1 MIRYASNPTDNGQ
14 CRAVLDG
21 TVAGPDASRWFAP
34 TIFRKAVS
42 LMPEKTRAV
51 LSTDPA
57 ALPILFVGD
66 NVRVMVAPLAK
77 SSQPEVEFDEATAIE
92 LPVDMKVNAEAVA
105 A

>member
-1 MIRYASNPTDNGQ
+1 VIRYASNPTDNGQ

-21 TVAGPDASRWFAP
+21 NVAGPDTSRWFAP
-34 TIFRKAVS
+34 SIFRKAVN
-42 LMPEKTRAV
+42 LMPEKTKAV

-77 SSQPEVEFDEATAIE
+77 SSQPEVEFEEATAIE
-92 LPVDMKVNAEAVA
+92 LPIEMKTDAKTVA

>member
-1 MIRYASNPTDNGQ
+1 
-14 CRAVLDG
+14 
-21 TVAGPDASRWFAP
+21 
-34 TIFRKAVS
+34 
-42 LMPEKTRAV
+42 MPEKTRAV

-77 SSQPEVEFDEATAIE
+77 ASQQDVEFDEATAIE
-92 LPVDMKVNAEAVA
+92 LPIEIKANAEAVA

>member
-1 MIRYASNPTDNGQ
+1 
-14 CRAVLDG
+14 
-21 TVAGPDASRWFAP
+21 
-34 TIFRKAVS
+34 
-42 LMPEKTRAV
+42 MPEKTKAV

-66 NVRVMVAPLAK
+66 NVRVMVAPLAR

-92 LPVDMKVNAEAVA
+92 LPVEMKAAAEAVA